1 MCTLQESSI
10 QTAIFTSVIKLS
22 RYFLKGLSL
31 PYFQRLAKIYT
42 DWGNHYL
49 EKARSKKLIQ
59 DLQTDLTDGVLLA
72 DLIEA
77 VINQK
82 VPDVQR
88 KPKTASQMEEKES
101 YIRLT

>member
-1 MCTLQESSI
+1 MRIIIAELNTL
-10 QTAIFTSVIKLS
+10 L
-22 RYFLKGLSL
+22 
-31 PYFQRLAKIYT
+31 IYT

-49 EKARSKKLIQ
+49 EKARSKKFIQ

-77 VINQK
+77 VTNQK

-88 KPKTASQMEEKES
+88 KPKTAGQMVCTHDIVLS
-101 YIRLT
+101 LFYY